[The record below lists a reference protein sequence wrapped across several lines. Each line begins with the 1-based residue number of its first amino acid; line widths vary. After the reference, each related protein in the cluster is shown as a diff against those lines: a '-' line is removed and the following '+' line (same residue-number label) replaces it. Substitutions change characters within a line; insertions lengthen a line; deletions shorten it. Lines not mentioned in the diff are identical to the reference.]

1 MQRDD
6 EGAGFVWFL
15 IGVAVGA
22 SVALLY
28 APQSGKETREYITK
42 KTREGRDLVN
52 ETSRELYDKGTDLFE
67 RGREIADEAADIF
80 ERGRKLARG

>member
-1 MQRDD
+1 L
-6 EGAGFVWFL
+6 AWFL

-28 APQSGKETREYITK
+28 APKSGKETRDYIAR
-42 KTREGRDLVN
+42 KTREGRDLVT
-52 ETSRELYDKGTDLFE
+52 ETSRDIYEKGTDLYE
-67 RGREIADEAADIF
+67 RGREIADEAAEIF

>member
-28 APQSGKETREYITK
+28 APQSGRETREYITK
-42 KTREGRDLVN
+42 KTREGRELVN